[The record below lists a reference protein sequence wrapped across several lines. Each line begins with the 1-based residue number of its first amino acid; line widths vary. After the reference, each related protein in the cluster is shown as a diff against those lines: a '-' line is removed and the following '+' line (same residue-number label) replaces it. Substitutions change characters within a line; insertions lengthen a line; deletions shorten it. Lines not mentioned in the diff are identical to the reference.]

1 LAEVS
6 LTIDG
11 KKVTAQAGMTIFQA
25 AEAVG
30 IEIPHLCYHEKLPPT
45 GACRLCVVE
54 VERAKSLV
62 ASCAFPVS
70 EGMVV
75 RTNTDRVVKARKLAV
90 ELILSDHP
98 LDCMTCEKA
107 GNCKLQDY
115 AYEFG
120 IAESPFVGEQH
131 DYPVDTSNPFI
142 VRDYNKCILC
152 GRCVEACDTIQV
164 SEALG
169 RMNRGFDTKV
179 IAGADEPLQ
188 DSSCVFC
195 GRCVSVCPVG
205 ALTEKQAVG
214 KGREWEMKKV
224 RTICNYCG
232 CGCTIELNI
241 KDGKIM
247 KVTNAEDSPV
257 ASGSLCVK
265 GKFGW
270 DFIQSEERLKT
281 PLIREDGE
289 FREASWD
296 EALNL
301 VATRFSEIRA
311 KHGGDSIAV
320 LSSAKCSNEENYLM
334 QKFARAVIGTNNV
347 DHCARL

>member
-1 LAEVS
+1 MAEVS
-6 LTIDG
+6 LTIND
-11 KKVTAQAGMTIFQA
+11 KKVTVGEGMTIFQA
-25 AEAVG
+25 AQAARIG
-30 IEIPHLCYHEKLPPT
+30 IPHLCYHEKLPPS
-45 GACRLCVVE
+45 GACRMCVVE
-54 VERAKSLV
+54 VERARSLV
-62 ASCAFPVS
+62 ASCAYPVS

-75 RTNTDRVVKARKLAV
+75 RTNTERVIKSRKLTL
-90 ELILSDHP
+90 ELLLSDHS

-107 GNCKLQDY
+107 GDCKLQDY

-120 IAESPFVGEQH
+120 ISESSFVGEQH
-131 DYPVDTSNPFI
+131 DYPIDTSNPFI
-142 VRDYNKCILC
+142 IRDYNKCILC
-152 GRCVEACDTIQV
+152 GRCVAACSEIQV
-164 SEALG
+164 TEALD

-179 IAGADEPLQ
+179 VAGVDQPLQ
-188 DSSCVFC
+188 DSACVFC

-205 ALTEKQAVG
+205 ALTEKQAFG
-214 KGREWEMKKV
+214 KGREWDMKKV

-241 KDGKIM
+241 KDGKII

-257 ASGSLCVK
+257 GAGSLCVK

-270 DFIQSEERLKT
+270 DFIQNEERLKT
-281 PLIREDGE
+281 PLIKENGE

-301 VATRFSEIRA
+301 VAAKFSEI
-311 KHGGDSIAV
+311 KGEYGGNSVAV
-320 LSSAKCSNEENYLM
+320 LSSAKCSNEENYLI
-334 QKFARAVIGTNNV
+334 QKFARVVIGTNNV

>member
-1 LAEVS
+1 
-6 LTIDG
+6 
-11 KKVTAQAGMTIFQA
+11 
-25 AEAVG
+25 
-30 IEIPHLCYHEKLPPT
+30 
-45 GACRLCVVE
+45 
-54 VERAKSLV
+54 
-62 ASCAFPVS
+62 
-70 EGMVV
+70 MVV
-75 RTNTDRVVKARKLAV
+75 KTNTPRVIKARKLAL
-90 ELILSDHP
+90 ELLLSDHP
-98 LDCMTCEKA
+98 LDCMTCEKT
-107 GNCKLQDY
+107 GECKLQDY

-152 GRCVEACDTIQV
+152 GRCVAACSDIQV
-164 SEALG
+164 TEALEQG
-169 RMNRGFDTKV
+169 GRGFGTKV
-179 IAGADEPLQ
+179 IAGLNKALQ
-188 DSSCVFC
+188 NSPCVFC

-205 ALTEKQAVG
+205 ALIEKQSVG
-214 KGREWEMKKV
+214 KGRPWEIKKV
-224 RTICNYCG
+224 RTVCNYCG
-232 CGCTIELNI
+232 CGCTIQLNI
-241 KDGKIM
+241 KDGKIV

-270 DFIQSEERLKT
+270 DFIHNEERLKT
-281 PLIREDGE
+281 PLIRENGE

-301 VATRFSEIRA
+301 IATKLSEI
-311 KHGGDSIAV
+311 KEKYGSDSIAL

-334 QKFARAVIGTNNV
+334 QKFARAVIGTNNI